1 MALEPI
7 ISVAAATA
15 HLDNLDT
22 LLGTGATLTIYA
34 GTVPAN
40 CAAAAGTA
48 LAVMTA
54 AGQMFAAAT
63 SVDNTEATMDLTGA
77 LSDTSADA
85 TGTAAYFRL
94 ATSGGTVVHQGT
106 VDTAGADLNLST
118 TSITLGDTV
127 TVSALTLTQPTGASS

>member
-7 ISVAAATA
+7 ISVAAAEA
-15 HLDNLDT
+15 HLDALDT
-22 LLGTGATLTIYA
+22 LLGASATLTIYA

-54 AGQMFAAAT
+54 GASMFAAAA
-63 SVDNTEATMDLTGA
+63 SADNTEATMDLSTS

-85 TGTAAYFRL
+85 TGTATYYRL

-106 VDTAGADLNLST
+106 VGIAGSDLNLST
-118 TSITLGDTV
+118 TAITAGDTV